1 MAEVAVALAN
11 WNGMDHVGHCLECL
25 VDQTCP
31 VSQIVVVD
39 NGSTD
44 GSREEIARR
53 FPGIDLLVNAT
64 NRGYAAGYNQAIAAC
79 RAPLILV
86 LNTDVF
92 LAPDWVDQAMA
103 GLERHPGAAAVTG
116 QLYERATERLISGG
130 FFLRRQVRIRPA
142 PLSEEDEEVFGATGA
157 AALFRREALE
167 SVQVE
172 GECFDEAYFA
182 YGEDIDLWW
191 RARLMGWSAW
201 NVPGARGDHVGSGSL
216 EGRLRFVD
224 KPVEFQRHTL
234 KNRYLTVGKNATVGQ
249 LARLLPALI
258 LTELALWP
266 YLLFTRPRTFAAL
279 ARAPLDALALV
290 GHVRRWRREIQGRR
304 RVRSADLR
312 RFIRGL

>member
-25 VDQTCP
+25 VDQTFP

-53 FPGIDLLVNAT
+53 FPTVHLLANAT
-64 NRGYAAGYNQAIAAC
+64 NLGYAAGYNQAIAAC
-79 RAPLILV
+79 SAPLVLV
-86 LNTDVF
+86 MNTDVF
-92 LAPDWVDQAMA
+92 LAPDWVAQALA

-116 QLYERATERLISGG
+116 QFYEQATERLISGG
-130 FFLRRQVRIRPA
+130 FFLRRQVRIQPA
-142 PLSEEDEEVFGATGA
+142 PLSQVDEEVFGATGA

-167 SVQVE
+167 SVQV
-172 GECFDEAYFA
+172 GGQCFDESYFA

-201 NVPGARGDHVGSGSL
+201 NIPSARGDHVGSGSL

-234 KNRYLTVGKNATVGQ
+234 KNRYLTVGKNATAAQ
-249 LARLLPALI
+249 FLRMLPVLVF
-258 LTELALWP
+258 TELALWP
-266 YLLFTRPRTFAAL
+266 YLLLTRPRTFVSL

-290 GHVRRWRREIQGRR
+290 GHVRRWRREIHGRSR
-304 RVRSADLR
+304 AGSGDLR
-312 RFIRGL
+312 RFFRGL